1 MPVTRAFDNHF
12 KILSISLSFVDIFK
26 KDMKQLL
33 PISPQLAED
42 SCVSWIVK

>member
-1 MPVTRAFDNHF
+1 MPVITAFDNHL

-33 PISPQLAED
+33 PTSPQLAED
-42 SCVSWIVK
+42 NCVSWIVK

>member
-1 MPVTRAFDNHF
+1 MPVRIAFDNHLT
-12 KILSISLSFVDIFK
+12 ILSISLSFADIFK

-33 PISPQLAED
+33 PISPHLAKD